1 MAKEVGFGII
11 GAGLVG
17 PTHALS
23 ASRAPNGRL
32 VAICDMNGE
41 RAKAL
46 ADQYRVP
53 WYTDAQEML
62 AKEPGIQVVNLC
74 VPTAHHLPLAQLAA
88 QAGKHVIVEKP
99 IELNM
104 ERANQLIE
112 VCRRNNVKLGAIYNR
127 RFVPALRKAKEAM
140 EKGWLGKPIFASMYY
155 KSYRSQEYYDDS
167 GWRGSMAL
175 EGGAALIN
183 QGIHGIDLVQWVFG
197 PVAELFSYVATLRR
211 KIEGDDTSITAV
223 KFQSG
228 ALGSFEETT
237 SVYPAQKDRLEFHGE
252 NGTIRIEDYRII
264 DWSIESHPL
273 DPAEVADPPDL
284 PRGSIVAWGHMQQIA
299 DMATAVKEDRRPAV
313 VGEDA
318 LPALEIIMGIYQS
331 AKTGKPVSLPLAP
344 VPIPPAS

>member
-1 MAKEVGFGII
+1 MAKEVGFGVI

-23 ASRAPNGRL
+23 ASKAPDGRL
-32 VAICDMNGE
+32 VAVCDANEE
-41 RAKAL
+41 RARAL
-46 ADQYRVP
+46 ADKMGVP
-53 WYTDAQEML
+53 WYTDAAEML
-62 AKEPGIQVVNLC
+62 KRDDIQVVDLC
-74 VPTAHHLPLAQLAA
+74 VPTAYHLPLAKLAA
-88 QAGKHVIVEKP
+88 EAGKNVIVEKP
-99 IELNM
+99 IELNIARSQ
-104 ERANQLIE
+104 ELID
-112 VCRRNNVKLGAIYNR
+112 VCRRNNVKLAAIYNR

-167 GWRGSMAL
+167 GWRGSMEL

-211 KIEGDDTSITAV
+211 NIEGDDTSITAV
-223 KFQSG
+223 KFRSG

-252 NGTIRIEDYRII
+252 KGTIRIEDYRII
-264 DWSIESHPL
+264 DWSVEGHPL

-299 DMATAVKEDRRPAV
+299 DMASAVKNNRKPAV

-318 LPALEIIMGIYQS
+318 LPALEIIMGIYES
-331 AKTGKPVSLPLAP
+331 GKTGKPVSLPLAP
-344 VPIPPAS
+344 IPVPPSS